1 MPKGQKQPYKAA
13 DSESDSDELPV
24 VKKKTKKAKKTVQ
37 KVVRKPN
44 MAGARPLEDD
54 KGSASGDEE
63 DDGYGTINLETLSTT
78 ASKFLKSVRN
88 VPESATE
95 QAPAPGRTPVTAV
108 QQAPA
113 PARTPVTA
121 VAAEITNA
129 VQRFTPYR
137 SVGAAPAMQAESTLA
152 YTDVNAGNYFQYK
165 VFIFSL
171 KVFKFILKRYFLNL
185 SKVF

>member
-1 MPKGQKQPYKAA
+1 MGPKNQKHPYKAA
-13 DSESDSDELPV
+13 SESDSDELPDPKKKKKKGATV
-24 VKKKTKKAKKTVQ
+24 KAVKKAGQKA
-37 KVVRKPN
+37 VRKPN

-54 KGSASGDEE
+54 KVPASEDEE
-63 DDGYGTINLETLSTT
+63 DDGFGTVNLATLSTT
-78 ASKFLKSVRN
+78 ASKFLKAVKN
-88 VPESATE
+88 VPESATQ
-95 QAPAPGRTPVTAV
+95 QAPAPDRTPVTAV

-121 VAAEITNA
+121 VAAEIANA

-152 YTDVNAGNYFQYK
+152 YTDANAGNYFHYK

-171 KVFKFILKRYFLNL
+171 KVF
-185 SKVF
+185 